1 MTLMFIAGSGI
12 ILSDV
17 GYRAGSVTGLAG
29 WVGDF
34 WLHIAYFFIIIA
46 LRLYANW
53 FNIFKNCFTTR

>member
-1 MTLMFIAGSGI
+1 M
-12 ILSDV
+12 DV

-53 FNIFKNCFTTR
+53 FNIFRNCFTTR